1 MSKLTNC
8 GKADRTTLHA
18 MSTPEHTK
26 IVSRTRGVS
35 MEIAVGP
42 HGSSPKAGDFGG
54 LVSNNPFASLAQA
67 GYMHTHPG
75 ILGKAGLS
83 EWDAASKGRK
93 IPKRVKGKK

>member
-1 MSKLTNC
+1 MPKLTGC
-8 GKADRTTLHA
+8 GKADRTTLGA

-42 HGSSPKAGDFGG
+42 HGASPKAGDFGG
-54 LVSNNPFASLAQA
+54 LVSSNPFASLAQA

>member
-1 MSKLTNC
+1 MHKSDGC
-8 GKADRTTLHA
+8 GKADRTTLKA
-18 MSTPEHTK
+18 MATPEHTQ

-42 HGSSPKAGDFGG
+42 HGASQKEGDFGG
-54 LVSNNPFASLAQA
+54 LVSSNPFASLAQA

-75 ILGKAGLS
+75 ILGKKGLA

-93 IPKRVKGKK
+93 IPKHVKK

>member
-1 MSKLTNC
+1 MGKHLDGS
-8 GKADRTTLHA
+8 GKADRSTLHG

-26 IVSRTRGVS
+26 IVSRTRGVKV
-35 MEIAVGP
+35 EIGVGP
-42 HGSSPKAGDFGG
+42 HGASQKEGDFGG

-93 IPKRVKGKK
+93 IPQHVKK

>member
-1 MSKLTNC
+1 MPKLTGC
-8 GKADRTTLHA
+8 GKADRTTLGA

-54 LVSNNPFASLAQA
+54 LVSSNPFASLAQA
-67 GYMHTHPG
+67 SYLNMHPEK
-75 ILGKAGLS
+75 LGTKGLA
-83 EWDAASKGRK
+83 EWNRASKGRK
-93 IPKRVKGKK
+93 IPKRVKK